1 MQRKKL
7 RKKESREISRIV
19 QENAGVLVEGEMEA
33 LDFGDL
39 RIILVNNEPLLME
52 YGGKYYVSVYGAIK
66 LKPEKFK
73 VVVDS
78 GATDFIM
85 NGADVMKPGIVSAD
99 PRIKEKDFVYV
110 TVEPKDVPIAVGIA
124 LCNAED
130 MKGKGKAVKNLHHVK
145 DKVWRDLVE
154 RKLIL

>member
-7 RKKESREISRIV
+7 RRKEAREISRLV
-19 QENAGVLVEGEMEA
+19 QENAGIAVEGEMEA

-52 YGGKYYVSVYGAIK
+52 HSGRYYVSVYGAIK

-73 VVVDS
+73 VVVDL
-78 GATDFIM
+78 GAMEFIM

-99 PRIKEKDFVYV
+99 PRIREGDFVYV
-110 TVEPKDVPIAVGIA
+110 TVESKDVPIAVGIA

-145 DKVWRDLVE
+145 DKIWGELLE